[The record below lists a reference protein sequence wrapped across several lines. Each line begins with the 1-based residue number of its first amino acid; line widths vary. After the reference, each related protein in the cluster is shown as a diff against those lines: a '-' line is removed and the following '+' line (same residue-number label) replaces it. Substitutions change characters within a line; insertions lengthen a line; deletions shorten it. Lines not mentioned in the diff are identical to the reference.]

1 MCVGYPVLKQ
11 KVEFKRGGRCANKGD
26 WTKFV
31 MNTKVRIT
39 NSQKGKNH
47 FSLSL
52 SPQASQNEEC
62 LDVVHFI
69 TKWCGQPL
77 NPAHTF

>member
-1 MCVGYPVLKQ
+1 MWKLHVNVSLHPCVGYPVLKQ

-39 NSQKGKNH
+39 S
-47 FSLSL
+47 FL
-52 SPQASQNEEC
+52 
-62 LDVVHFI
+62 
-69 TKWCGQPL
+69 
-77 NPAHTF
+77 

>member
-1 MCVGYPVLKQ
+1 MNVSLYPCVGYPVLKQ

-39 NSQKGKNH
+39 S
-47 FSLSL
+47 FL
-52 SPQASQNEEC
+52 
-62 LDVVHFI
+62 
-69 TKWCGQPL
+69 
-77 NPAHTF
+77 

>member
-39 NSQKGKNH
+39 NSQKKEKS
-47 FSLSL
+47 FLSLSL
-52 SPQASQNEEC
+52 HRHLKMKSAWM
-62 LDVVHFI
+62 LFI
-69 TKWCGQPL
+69 L
-77 NPAHTF
+77 